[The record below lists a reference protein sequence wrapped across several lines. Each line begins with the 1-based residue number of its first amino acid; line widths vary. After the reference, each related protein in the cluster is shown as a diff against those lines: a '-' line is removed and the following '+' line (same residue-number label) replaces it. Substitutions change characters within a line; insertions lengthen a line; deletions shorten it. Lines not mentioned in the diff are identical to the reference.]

1 MTRKATD
8 IFSDWAL
15 LERDKGMEKN
25 HWNAV
30 TNMLK
35 TLMKDQ
41 SQPFSFID
49 AGCGNGWAVREM
61 LKNHL
66 CKEAIGVDG
75 AMEMI
80 QRANNIDPKGEY
92 VFSDL
97 MEWKP
102 KVPVDIVHSM
112 EVVYYFR
119 DPKKLILHMKDEW
132 LKPGGSI
139 IMGLD
144 FYKENFA
151 CHTWPKDLNTEMTL
165 LSIKKWVDLL
175 KNCHLYDVKSY
186 QTNSTDTFAGTLV
199 LYAKKPKK

>member
-1 MTRKATD
+1 MLVVYRLFDRERLEKLLTHTFLSCAFLFYIAD
-8 IFSDWAL
+8 SNQALSD
-15 LERDKGMEKN
+15 N
-25 HWNAV
+25 
-30 TNMLK
+30 
-35 TLMKDQ
+35 
-41 SQPFSFID
+41 
-49 AGCGNGWAVREM
+49 
-61 LKNHL
+61 NHL

-165 LSIKKWVDLL
+165 LSIKEWLDLL
-175 KNCHLYDVKSY
+175 KNCHFCDVKSY

-199 LYAKKPKK
+199 LYAKKLKK

>member
-8 IFSDWAL
+8 IFSEWAL

-66 CKEAIGVDG
+66 CKEATGVDG

-80 QRANNIDPKGEY
+80 QKANNIDPKGEY

-112 EVVYYFR
+112 EVAYYFR
-119 DPKKLILHMKDEW
+119 DPKKLILHIKDKW

-151 CHTWPKDLNTEMTL
+151 CHTWPKDLNTKMTL
-165 LSIKKWVDLL
+165 LSIKEWVDLL
-175 KNCHLYDVKSY
+175 KKCDLCDVKSY

-199 LYAKKPKK
+199 LYAKKVN